1 MPDELHSVPQVD
13 IDRDKIKRA
22 VKEAL
27 DDKAIE
33 DLGKQMTA
41 LSTQMTEGFSKITTR
56 QDVANGKLMKHEYAI
71 EEQNK
76 EIAQLKQGEDAIN
89 RRTTFWQRN
98 QDKMVWAII
107 GVGFML
113 LYFLLQ
119 HAGFPNFLAK

>member
-1 MPDELHSVPQVD
+1 MSDELHSAPQVD
-13 IDRDKIKRA
+13 IDRDEIKRA

-33 DLGKQMTA
+33 DLGKQMVA
-41 LSTQMTEGFSKITTR
+41 LSSQMTEGFSKITTR
-56 QDVANGKLMKHEYAI
+56 QDIANGKLLKNELEI
-71 EEQNK
+71 KSLK
-76 EIAQLKQGEDAIN
+76 EGEVAIN

-98 QDKMVWAII
+98 QDKIVWAVI

-119 HAGFPNFLAK
+119 HAGFPNFLNH

>member
-1 MPDELHSVPQVD
+1 MTDEMHQVTQVD

-33 DLGKQMTA
+33 DLGKQLTA

-56 QDVANGKLMKHEYAI
+56 QDIANGKLMKHDVKITALE
-71 EEQNK
+71 K
-76 EIAQLKQGEDAIN
+76 GEDAIN

-98 QDKMVWAII
+98 QDKITW
-107 GVGFML
+107 GVVGIVLML
-113 LYFLLQ
+113 FYYLLTNN
-119 HAGFPNFLAK
+119 GFPKFLN

>member
-1 MPDELHSVPQVD
+1 MPDELHTPVQVD

-56 QDVANGKLMKHEYAI
+56 QDIANGKLMKHEVKI
-71 EEQNK
+71 ENLTK
-76 EIAQLKQGEDAIN
+76 GEDAIN

-98 QDKMVWAII
+98 QDKIVWSVIVFAL
-107 GVGFML
+107 ML
-113 LYFLLQ
+113 FYYLLT
-119 HAGFPNFLAK
+119 HNGFPQFLIH